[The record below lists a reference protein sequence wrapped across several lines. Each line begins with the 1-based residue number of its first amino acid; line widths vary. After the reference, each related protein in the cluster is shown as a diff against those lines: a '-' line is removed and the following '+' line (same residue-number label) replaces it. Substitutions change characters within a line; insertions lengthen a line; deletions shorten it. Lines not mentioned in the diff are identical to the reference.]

1 MNESPQNAPDSIE
14 YAKAD
19 VNVAR
24 NMPGWLAVVI
34 NVPITVLIFILNA
47 QPAGFWIRSR
57 WISEK
62 NLWYLVLLVS
72 ALSIL
77 LASIRFYVSRR
88 HNEFRRGEW
97 LAAAIVAVM
106 LNVMIVRT
114 IYPPFIHK
122 HYNFM
127 KCDSNLRT
135 IRTAI
140 ALYGIQHAG
149 AFPDSLERLIVE
161 EGDLSDAGYA
171 LTCPISGDLPV
182 LEKDHEKMAAAFAQ
196 HGHVSYLY
204 FGKGL
209 NQAAVPGNTLIA
221 CDKPHNHDN
230 EGYDCLALFANGTIH
245 SIPRPQLE
253 KMIAARMAAT
263 IPSAATKKSTMPS
276 TLPDD

>member
-1 MNESPQNAPDSIE
+1 MNESHQIAPGSIE

-97 LAAAIVAVM
+97 LA
-106 LNVMIVRT
+106 
-114 IYPPFIHK
+114 
-122 HYNFM
+122 
-127 KCDSNLRT
+127 
-135 IRTAI
+135 
-140 ALYGIQHAG
+140 
-149 AFPDSLERLIVE
+149 
-161 EGDLSDAGYA
+161 
-171 LTCPISGDLPV
+171 
-182 LEKDHEKMAAAFAQ
+182 
-196 HGHVSYLY
+196 
-204 FGKGL
+204 
-209 NQAAVPGNTLIA
+209 
-221 CDKPHNHDN
+221 
-230 EGYDCLALFANGTIH
+230 
-245 SIPRPQLE
+245 
-253 KMIAARMAAT
+253 
-263 IPSAATKKSTMPS
+263 
-276 TLPDD
+276 